1 MCQVSNGDGGAG
13 EHMLSTSPFAA
24 HSAIPSL
31 GNLGSWFSMSHTAS
45 TVADGVTQSLLDIVP
60 RLNRWAEASVAR
72 AAGENR
78 LSLRQLSALT
88 MIESEQT
95 TLGDVARRLMVTPAV
110 VTGLIDRLERRGYV
124 RRINSTDDRRR
135 VLLALTDEG
144 RAAAEAVSSQLRQE
158 MAAALGAFSPGEL
171 EQLDESLALLRPVAS
186 ELERSVPESRRS

>member
-1 MCQVSNGDGGAG
+1 
-13 EHMLSTSPFAA
+13 
-24 HSAIPSL
+24 
-31 GNLGSWFSMSHTAS
+31 MSHTAS

-144 RAAAEAVSSQLRQE
+144 RAAAESVSSQLREE
-158 MAAALGAFSPGEL
+158 MAAALSAFSAAE
-171 EQLDESLALLRPVAS
+171 LDELDRSLTRLRPVATD
-186 ELERSVPESRRS
+186 LERSSPDGRLV

>member
-1 MCQVSNGDGGAG
+1 
-13 EHMLSTSPFAA
+13 
-24 HSAIPSL
+24 
-31 GNLGSWFSMSHTAS
+31 MSQTAPNIAES
-45 TVADGVTQSLLDIVP
+45 VTQSLLDIVP

-144 RAAAEAVSSQLRQE
+144 RAAAEAVSSSLRQE
-158 MAAALGAFSPGEL
+158 IASALGGFSLSDL
-171 EQLDESLALLRPVAS
+171 EQLDSSLAKLRPVAT
-186 ELERSVPESRRS
+186 ELERATPGSRAS